1 MFINKIKGFKYPDID
16 LVRWFFKNNLDT
28 LQNAKV
34 LEFASHNGNNLSLFA
49 NYGYNCIGVEL
60 DRKNYEN
67 AIYNFQK
74 IMKYKKFQFYNQNM
88 LDFAKTSKNIKADV
102 FLIPNVINYISKN
115 DFKNMLLDSKINN
128 LYRSGEETENRE
140 GSYFFLK
147 ARSIKDHRYGLGKNI
162 GNGSFILNKDEFSG
176 EKNCLCTAYQEH
188 ELVDILKKYL
198 NLYDFQVTTSENINI
213 KNNIYIKDSD
223 IIIYGKIK

>member
-1 MFINKIKGFKYPDID
+1 MD

-162 GNGSFILNKDEFSG
+162 GNGSFILDKDEFSG
-176 EKNCLCTAYQEH
+176 EKNCLCTAYQEY

-198 NLYDFQVTTSENINI
+198 NLYDFQVVTSENINI

>member
-1 MFINKIKGFKYPDID
+1 
-16 LVRWFFKNNLDT
+16 KNNLDT

-198 NLYDFQVTTSENINI
+198 NLYDFQVVTSENINI